1 MFDAKKRMKRLK
13 KRKRYDIITLI
24 NFMMEICGVCKS
36 SPMWV
41 HSLYLTERMYKS
53 MNKKDYLE
61 CGKLTNTHGVYGAM
75 KAESWCDSVQVLAS
89 LPCVYLL
96 KNEVYTPLH
105 ISRASIFKQ
114 LVIFEFEE
122 VPDMDTAEMLK
133 GSVIYAARKDIPVE
147 EGSVFIVDMIGLP
160 VIDAN
165 SGKVYGTLKDVNN
178 LGASDLYVVT
188 TPNGERLIPSVPEF
202 VQKID
207 IESGIYVTPIPGLL
221 D

>member
-1 MFDAKKRMKRLK
+1 MKAC
-13 KRKRYDIITLI
+13 
-24 NFMMEICGVCKS
+24 E
-36 SPMWV
+36 
-41 HSLYLTERMYKS
+41 
-53 MNKKDYLE
+53 YLE
-61 CGKLTNTHGVYGAM
+61 CGRVQNTHGCRGHIKV
-75 KAESWCDSVQVLAS
+75 ESYCDTPEVLAS